1 VAHIPAKHPTA
12 SKRTESQKQLQ
23 VIEGDE
29 VVQPGAP
36 VGDSVQHTSMGRGGL
51 ERPPISPRIT
61 PNPESRGSKSGNI
74 TPAAT
79 LTTLNPRISHDLE
92 TVVAAWDDLPPVIR
106 AAIMALVD
114 VTER

>member
-1 VAHIPAKHPTA
+1 VAHIPAQHPTA

-36 VGDSVQHTSMGRGGL
+36 RGDAVQHTSMGRGGL
-51 ERPPISPRIT
+51 EPPPFSPRIT
-61 PNPESRGSKSGNI
+61 PVSDTRGSKSGNI
-74 TPAAT
+74 PSAVT
-79 LTTLNPRISHDLE
+79 LPHLNHRMSHDLE
-92 TVVAAWDDLPPVIR
+92 AVVAAWDDLPPAIR